1 MKLYYREYGTYSD
14 QRPTLI
20 LLHGLLGSSSNWHSI
35 ARRLEGDFH
44 IIVPDLRNH
53 GRSPHSGDVSYPALA
68 ADLSELL
75 DEHGLDSVLLV
86 GHSMGGKAA
95 MWLALEWSERVAG
108 LVVVDIA
115 PINYSNRFSVIYDV
129 LQQLDL
135 SILSDRDEADELL
148 SSSLPE
154 RGLRQYLLQNL
165 VQESGQ
171 WRWRMNLEGLQ
182 AGMDDILIF
191 PEHLGSRQYPGKAL
205 FIHGSESDYV
215 TAASGETVQRYF
227 PFSRFRS
234 IPGAG
239 HWVYSEQPDAF
250 LTALTP
256 FLKQTV

>member
-75 DEHGLDSVLLV
+75 ENQGFDSALFI

-95 MWLALEWSERVAG
+95 MWLALEQPERVAG

-115 PINYSNRFSVIYDV
+115 PVNYPNRFSLIYDA

-135 SILSDRDEADELL
+135 AELSDRNEADGLL
-148 SSSLPE
+148 SKSMPE

-165 VQESGQ
+165 VQESGR
-171 WRWRMNLEGLQ
+171 WRWRINLEGLQ
-182 AGMDDILIF
+182 TGMDDIVTF
-191 PEHLGSRQYPGKAL
+191 PDQMNGRQYPGDAL
-205 FIHGSESDYV
+205 FIYGSESDYV
-215 TAASGETVQRYF
+215 TSKSGEATQRYF
-227 PFSRFRS
+227 PFSRFRA

-250 LTALTP
+250 VAALIP